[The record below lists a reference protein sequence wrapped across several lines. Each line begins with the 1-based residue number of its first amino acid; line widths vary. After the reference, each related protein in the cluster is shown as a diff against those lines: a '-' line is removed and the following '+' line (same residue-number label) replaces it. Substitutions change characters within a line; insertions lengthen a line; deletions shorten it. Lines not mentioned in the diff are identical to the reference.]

1 MRKRRR
7 CPYLVGLFLSPMPA
21 PDASRPGPGAALCA
35 FVNKEERGG
44 SPGSSGDPGRRSR
57 RRNLQLSGKLPLLP
71 PPLPPPPRSRVP
83 PPPTSGARRPR
94 RPAGRARRHLR
105 SAGGSGAASGGGA
118 GATRGLL
125 GAAGGAGAVP
135 APGGGPGGEAVLGR
149 TGRPAV

>member
-1 MRKRRR
+1 
-7 CPYLVGLFLSPMPA
+7 MPA

-57 RRNLQLSGKLPLLP
+57 RRNLQLSGKLPLP
-71 PPLPPPPRSRVP
+71 PPPPPPRSRVP

-105 SAGGSGAASGGGA
+105 SAGGSGAASGAGA
-118 GATRGLL
+118 RATRGLL
-125 GAAGGAGAVP
+125 GAAGGAGAEP
-135 APGGGPGGEAVLGR
+135 ARGAAPAGGGAGT
-149 TGRPAV
+149 TGRAAGNDSRPWFTVRNKRE